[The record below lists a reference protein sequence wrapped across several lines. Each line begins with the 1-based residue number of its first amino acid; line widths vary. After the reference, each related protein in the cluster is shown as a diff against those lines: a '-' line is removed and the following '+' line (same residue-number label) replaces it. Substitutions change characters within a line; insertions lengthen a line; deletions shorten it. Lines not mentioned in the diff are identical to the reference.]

1 MARRDEREYS
11 EYLNEEQ
18 RSQPG
23 CPRELCREPRGRD
36 TSLCR
41 DYDVAGAGLG
51 TIIWVTVPVLPRR
64 LSTLVIM
71 VVVST
76 AVAVVAQTP
85 AREAHAALNGVRI
98 WYSDTGGRGEPIVLL
113 HAATGSSRVWEHQVP
128 AFTGSGY
135 RVIAYDR
142 RGFGRSEIDSTGAQP
157 GTGAD
162 DLLALVDYLGI
173 DRLHLVGTAA
183 GAFVAL

>member
-1 MARRDEREYS
+1 MARRDEREYP

-23 CPRELCREPRGRD
+23 CPARELCREPRGRD
-36 TSLCR
+36 TSRCR

-51 TIIWVTVPVLPRR
+51 TIICVTVPVLPRR

-98 WYSDTGGRGEPIVLL
+98 WYSATGGRGE
-113 HAATGSSRVWEHQVP
+113 R
-128 AFTGSGY
+128 
-135 RVIAYDR
+135 
-142 RGFGRSEIDSTGAQP
+142 
-157 GTGAD
+157 
-162 DLLALVDYLGI
+162 
-173 DRLHLVGTAA
+173 
-183 GAFVAL
+183 

>member
-1 MARRDEREYS
+1 MARRDEREYP

-23 CPRELCREPRGRD
+23 CPARELCREPRGRD

-76 AVAVVAQTP
+76 AVETTTMMTSV
-85 AREAHAALNGVRI
+85 E
-98 WYSDTGGRGEPIVLL
+98 S
-113 HAATGSSRVWEHQVP
+113 
-128 AFTGSGY
+128 
-135 RVIAYDR
+135 R
-142 RGFGRSEIDSTGAQP
+142 RGRTGTVTQIIVPSPAP
-157 GTGAD
+157 ATS
-162 DLLALVDYLGI
+162 
-173 DRLHLVGTAA
+173 
-183 GAFVAL
+183 